1 MASALAGAK
10 KKRAA
15 TCVPYQVT
23 DTGGDRETRTRTYRH
38 DMWSG
43 DSLGD
48 TNGVACIGSLCTS
61 HQFSKPSPE
70 EIRLGEWRK
79 NCRIR
84 VDGHGMLLMSPPE
97 ERFLSTEICWQLSRD
112 ASPTVLTC
120 FF

>member
-1 MASALAGAK
+1 MASGG

-15 TCVPYQVT
+15 TCVPYQMT
-23 DTGGDRETRTRTYRH
+23 DTGGGRETRRERGLI

-97 ERFLSTEICWQLSRD
+97 ERFLSAEICWQLSRD